1 MEPPTHNHN
10 SSTNHRNSSTIDVQL
25 NILKMNIIN
34 PIDDIEGPLDE
45 AIDLEIQKI
54 DADNDKN
61 VINDEQPMNIQVK
74 HGRGQPRKILF
85 KRSGCL
91 RKDYRLEKKTQSTL

>member
-45 AIDLEIQKI
+45 AIDLEI
-54 DADNDKN
+54 
-61 VINDEQPMNIQVK
+61 
-74 HGRGQPRKILF
+74 
-85 KRSGCL
+85 
-91 RKDYRLEKKTQSTL
+91 